1 MKMSGLNRLAL
12 TAVAAGFCAAAPVSM
27 ALAQDV
33 ASFYKG
39 KNVDVFIGYSTGGGY
54 DTYARVLV
62 RHMGKH
68 LPGNPSMTPRNMPG
82 AGSLLL
88 ANALANTLPKDGTTF
103 GTVARAAAFEP
114 LFDNP
119 QAKFD
124 PTKFTWIGSMN
135 NEVSIC
141 GFWHTAGVKTVEDL
155 LTKPHVVGGTGP
167 GADTD
172 NFPLTM
178 NNVLGAKLKLITGY
192 PGGND
197 VNLAIERGEV
207 EGRCGWSW
215 SSVKST
221 RPQWLAEKKLD
232 VTVQFALEK
241 HPDLPN
247 VPLIL
252 DLAKNDRQR
261 QILEV
266 VFSGQPMGRP
276 YVAPPAVPADRVK
289 ALRDAFAAMM
299 KDPEFIAEADKAKL
313 EIELV
318 SGDTVERIVNKVA
331 AMPKDVLKEAGEA
344 SSKRDNVVQEKK

>member
-1 MKMSGLNRLAL
+1 MKMSGLHRLAL
-12 TAVAAGFCAAAPVSM
+12 VAAAAGFCAAPA
-27 ALAQDV
+27 AAQDA

-39 KNVDVFIGYSTGGGY
+39 KTIDVYIGYTTGGGY

-68 LPGNPSMTPRNMPG
+68 LPGNPNMTPRNMPG

-88 ANALANTLPKDGTTF
+88 ANAIANTLPKDGTAF
-103 GTVARAAAFEP
+103 GTVARGAAFEP
-114 LFDNP
+114 LFDNA

-124 PTKFTWIGSMN
+124 PTKFNWIGSMN

-141 GFWHTAGVKTVEDL
+141 GFWNTAGVKTVEDL

-221 RPQWLAEKKLD
+221 RPQWLTEKKLD
-232 VTVQFALEK
+232 ITVQFALEK

-276 YVAPPAVPADRVK
+276 YLAPPGVPADRVK
-289 ALRDAFAAMM
+289 VLRDAFNAMM
-299 KDPEFIAEADKAKL
+299 VDPEFLAEAEKAKL

-318 SGDTVERIVNKVA
+318 PGEKVENIVKKVA

-344 SSKRDNVVQEKK
+344 SSKRENVIIEKK

>member
-1 MKMSGLNRLAL
+1 MQSGLHRLAL
-12 TAVAAGFCAAAPVSM
+12 TVAAVGFFAAP
-27 ALAQDV
+27 AAAQDV

-39 KNVDVFIGYSTGGGY
+39 KTVDVYIGYTTGGGY

-68 LPGNPSMTPRNMPG
+68 LPGNPNMIPRNMPG

-88 ANALANTLPKDGTTF
+88 ANAIANTLPKDGTAF
-103 GTVARAAAFEP
+103 GTVARGAAFEP
-114 LFDNP
+114 LFDNA

-141 GFWHTAGVKTVEDL
+141 GFWSTAGVKTVEDL

-241 HPDLPN
+241 HPDLKD

-252 DLAKNDRQR
+252 DLAKNERQR

-276 YVAPPAVPADRVK
+276 YLAPPGLPAERTK
-289 ALRDAFAAMM
+289 ALRDAFNAMM
-299 KDPEFIAEADKAKL
+299 KDPEFLAEADKAKL

-318 SGDTVERIVNKVA
+318 PGEKVEAIVQKVA
-331 AMPKDVLKEAGEA
+331 SMPKDVLKEAGEA
-344 SSKRDNVVQEKK
+344 SSKRENVIIEKK

>member
-12 TAVAAGFCAAAPVSM
+12 TVAAVGFCAAPA
-27 ALAQDV
+27 AAQDV

-39 KNVDVFIGYSTGGGY
+39 KSVDVYIGYSTGGGY
-54 DTYARVLV
+54 DTYARVLA

-68 LPGNPSMTPRNMPG
+68 IPGNPSMVPRNMPG

-88 ANALANTLPKDGTTF
+88 TNAIANTLPKDGTVF

-124 PTKFTWIGSMN
+124 PAKFTWIGSMN

-141 GFWHTAGVKTVEDL
+141 AFWESAGLKSTEQFMTTPL
-155 LTKPHVVGGTGP
+155 VVGGTGP

-178 NNVLGAKLKLITGY
+178 NNVLGTKLKLITGY

-207 EGRCGWSW
+207 QGRCGWSW

-221 RPQWLAEKKLD
+221 RPQWLADKKIFIP
-232 VTVQFALEK
+232 VQFALEK
-241 HPDLPN
+241 HPDLKD

-252 DLAKNDRQR
+252 DLAKNERQR

-276 YVAPPAVPADRVK
+276 YVAPPGVPADRVK
-289 ALRDAFAAMM
+289 ALREAFNAMM
-299 KDPEFIAEADKAKL
+299 KDPEFLAEADKAKL

-318 SGDTVERIVNKVA
+318 TGETVEKIVARVT

-344 SSKRDNVVQEKK
+344 STKKDNVIIEKK

>member
-12 TAVAAGFCAAAPVSM
+12 TVAAVGFCAAPA
-27 ALAQDV
+27 AAQDV

-39 KNVDVFIGYSTGGGY
+39 KNVDVYIGYSTGGGY
-54 DTYARVLV
+54 DTYARVLA

-68 LPGNPSMTPRNMPG
+68 IPGNPAMVPRNMPG

-88 ANALANTLPKDGTTF
+88 ANAIANTLPKDGTVF

-124 PTKFTWIGSMN
+124 PAKLTWIGSMN

-141 GFWHTAGVKTVEDL
+141 AFWESAGLKSTEQFMTTPL
-155 LTKPHVVGGTGP
+155 VVGGTGP

-178 NNVLGAKLKLITGY
+178 NNVLGTKLKLITGY

-207 EGRCGWSW
+207 QGRCGWSW

-221 RPQWLAEKKLD
+221 RPQWLADKKLFIP
-232 VTVQFALEK
+232 VQFALEK
-241 HPDLPN
+241 HADLPN

-276 YVAPPAVPADRVK
+276 YVAPPGVPADRVK
-289 ALRDAFAAMM
+289 ALRDAFNAMM
-299 KDPEFIAEADKAKL
+299 KDPEFLAEADKAKL
-313 EIELV
+313 EIDLV
-318 SGDTVERIVNKVA
+318 TGEAVEKIVARVT

-344 SSKRDNVVQEKK
+344 STKKDNVIIEKK